1 MTKVDRKAAL
11 RAYKERKVVA
21 GIYAVRCEAS
31 GGRWVGSAPDLS
43 TVENRLW
50 FDLRLGSFRH
60 RGLQAAWREHGAEAL
75 RYEEVERITDE
86 FDPYFRDRLLKDR
99 LAHWAGTLDALPL

>member
-1 MTKVDRKAAL
+1 MTKIDRKAAL

-21 GIYAVRCEAS
+21 GIYALRCEAS
-31 GGRWVGSAPDLS
+31 GACWVGSARDLD

-50 FDLRLGSFRH
+50 FDLRLGSSRH
-60 RGLQAAWREHGAEAL
+60 RGLQAAWCDHGADAL

-86 FDPYFRDRLLKDR
+86 LDPYFRDRLLKDR
-99 LAHWAGTLDALPL
+99 LAHWAAALNAQPL